1 MANYTVMKKNMI
13 LGQFLPGLIKD
24 EKIINFYNEIS
35 RENFLPD
42 SFKALAYSDL
52 NIRIN
57 IKRCLPSPFN
67 SAKIFQE
74 ANLQSKEIILLIG
87 ANYGYEAAI
96 LSKIVDTV
104 IALEEDKEM
113 KNIAEE
119 NIKKNAL
126 ENIVI
131 INSMHEK
138 GNKKLGPYDTIVS
151 LDPGIEIKTVLLDQL
166 VDGGKLFFFEK
177 QNYKIQES
185 KLSVFFKV
193 NKKYIKQK
201 LFDLNMPSFINNTTN
216 DRFDFS

>member
-42 SFKALAYSDL
+42 SLKPLAYSDL
-52 NIRIN
+52 NIRTN

-138 GNKKLGPYDTIVS
+138 GNKKLGPYDTIIS
-151 LDPGIEIKTVLLDQL
+151 LDPDIEIKTVLLDQL